1 MRQSAP
7 STLQPVG
14 LAAHPHA
21 SAPVSIPSHIPV
33 PAPAPSPVPADTVDY
48 PCSDGQPMA
57 ESQLHAKCI
66 MYMCEAL
73 QYHFEQHHPADRYA
87 NDETDAIPDDAA
99 LGAYVTG
106 NMFLYYEQGNRAAVV
121 APDVFVVHGV
131 PVHLRDSYRLWNEP
145 KGPDFVLEVTSKS
158 TKETDLVKKRTLY
171 ASLGV
176 EEYFLYDPRA
186 EYLKPPLQGYR
197 LGGGG
202 YRPLPGVSRLPGGG
216 ASVYS
221 AVLGL
226 ELRDERGL
234 RRLRLHDPETGRD
247 LLSYRESEAYAA
259 REATA
264 RRTAEAHAAQEAAAR
279 RAAEA
284 RVERER
290 ARVAELEA
298 RLRALEGIVASSPG
312 PRPPKPAS

>member
-7 STLQPVG
+7 STLAPEG
-14 LAAHPHA
+14 LSVTAHPA
-21 SAPVSIPSHIPV
+21 VSAPVSVPGPVPV
-33 PAPAPSPVPADTVDY
+33 PAPDPSPVPADAVDY

-57 ESQLHAKCI
+57 ESQVHAKCI

-158 TKETDLVKKRTLY
+158 TKETDLVKKRMLY

-176 EEYFLYDPRA
+176 SEYFLYDPRA
-186 EYLKPPLQGYR
+186 EYLKPSLQGYR

-259 REATA
+259 REA
-264 RRTAEAHAAQEAAAR
+264 AAR

-284 RVERER
+284 RVEQER

-298 RLRALEGIVASSPG
+298 RLRAFEGIVASSPG